1 MAETEKEGQTKPK
14 FSRRKELIYTQVEIK
29 DTHTHTHTHTHT
41 RVILWK
47 DKQNWSTFSQTHH
60 EKEKSQMKSQK

>member
-41 RVILWK
+41 SDSLKR
-47 DKQNWSTFSQTHH
+47 
-60 EKEKSQMKSQK
+60 